1 MDRFDRFF
9 DRLMK
14 EEGGLSNDPDDS
26 GGLTKY
32 GISKAAYPYIDIR
45 ALTLDQA
52 KDIYRRDY
60 HDSLNIG
67 QIKNDQVAYTAFDI
81 AVNCG
86 VGMAGRLLQS
96 ALNTAGKAVTVDGK
110 IGPKTIEAAN
120 SCDASFLLFVLICL
134 RVEYYL
140 HIVERIPKNAK
151 FLEGWLRRSRRCLL
165 SPV

>member
-32 GISKAAYPYIDIR
+32 GISKAAYPHVDIIS
-45 ALTLDQA
+45 LTLDQA
-52 KDIYRRDY
+52 KAIYKRDY
-60 HDSLNIG
+60 HDPLNID
-67 QIKNDQVAYTAFDI
+67 QIRNDQIAYTAFDI

-86 VGMAGRLLQS
+86 VGMAGRLVQS
-96 ALNTAGKAVTVDGK
+96 ALNNAGKAVAVDGQ